1 MITQQIGN
9 YFIMDSEQLVS
20 NPYQEMQ
27 SEAIGDYGK
36 KSSLTEK
43 FTSVKNNVCENHFNM
58 ARSQLEREKDV
69 RLRHLHENTSRLRY
83 EVKLLDLN
91 RRKNEIEM
99 RKRIEPCRDFTYDD
113 TQLTKTERRLGANIE
128 SHYLDRKLRYPV
140 RAKAVSDIAITPAV
154 ARARSTLRQQKMRP
168 DSERAVTAKSTCS
181 SMTHDSSHVRE
192 ARSRNKWPASRSAP
206 LTSSSYGSRDRSR
219 DNHSRFP
226 TIHHTFEE
234 NSSSHDKQR
243 GSSQHV
249 KFAFESPHKLILSS
263 ETGDSVHPG
272 DHMYRSYTYYGGM
285 TRRPTFYN
293 DSSSEEENDDD
304 FDSSEKI
311 DLRAILFRKSQNG
324 DTMSVKSRPHSGL
337 TSTSQSFGV
346 RRSQG
351 APQQLTQEK
360 LQKETKMI
368 QNKINTFLRR
378 LETDPPIRKKVFYD
392 SESEDELIETG
403 DNTIP
408 IVVKKKKPPPPPQ
421 APPPKKEE
429 VVIEKEDSPDSAERE
444 CSEIPEKRNIKDA
457 WKYIRGHM
465 ADETLQ
471 GTYTAADLVL
481 QQLTG
486 VLVGHSKKP
495 TVPLNCASRAM
506 RHTATFKMRKVV
518 EGLIESRTKYEQH
531 EVDELKKKMDGDED
545 VGVPPAS
552 EASYTDIPQQV
563 A

>member
-58 ARSQLEREKDV
+58 ARSQLEREKDS
-69 RLRHLHENTSRLRY
+69 RLRHLQENTSRLRY

-99 RKRIEPCRDFTYDD
+99 RKRIEPRRDFTYDD

-168 DSERAVTAKSTCS
+168 DSERAVTAKSICS
-181 SMTHDSSHVRE
+181 SMTVDSSHVRE
-192 ARSRNKWPASRSAP
+192 GRSRHKWPASRSAP
-206 LTSSSYGSRDRSR
+206 LTSSSYGSRDRSH
-219 DNHSRFP
+219 DSHSRFP
-226 TIHHTFEE
+226 TIRQTFEG
-234 NSSSHDKQR
+234 NSSHDKQR

-249 KFAFESPHKLILSS
+249 KFAFESPHKLIVSS
-263 ETGDSVHPG
+263 ETGSSVHPG
-272 DHMYRSYTYYGGM
+272 EHMYRSYTYYGGM
-285 TRRPTFYN
+285 NRRPTFYH
-293 DSSSEEENDDD
+293 DSSSEEESDDD

-311 DLRAILFRKSQNG
+311 DLRAILFGKSQNE
-324 DTMSVKSRPHSGL
+324 DTMSVKSRPHSEL
-337 TSTSQSFGV
+337 TCTSQGFGV

-360 LQKETKMI
+360 LQKETKVI
-368 QNKINTFLRR
+368 QNKINIFLRR
-378 LETDPPIRKKVFYD
+378 LETDPPIKKKVFYD
-392 SESEDELIETG
+392 SESEDELTETG
-403 DNTIP
+403 NTIP
-408 IVVKKKKPPPPPQ
+408 FVVKKKKPPPPPQ
-421 APPPKKEE
+421 APPPKKKEEE
-429 VVIEKEDSPDSAERE
+429 VISEEDSSDSAEME
-444 CSEIPEKRNIKDA
+444 GSEVPEKRSTKDA

-465 ADETLQ
+465 DDGMLQ

-531 EVDELKKKMDGDED
+531 EVDELKKKMDGDGD
-545 VGVPPAS
+545 VEVPPAS

-563 A
+563 V